1 MMTYPL
7 QDCINRKSKVYAI
20 VNFLQLLVTRHSTCT
35 AWPQNASNISKL
47 TQPRNLSHCIVCI
60 VLVALLLW
68 LTQMCVQPILN
79 PKHNNTCE
87 MFTENSCSSFKDPSV
102 LPTIHPL
109 VEFLRGWLILNLEN
123 IHSRT
128 TAPTSVNTFVQT
140 PRNCQFLTMLREIR
154 SQTSLND
161 DYLYLVNHT
170 IAPLI
175 RFSVQTANDD
185 HPINQRAHWSIPMDW
200 TSQASF
206 TFDIFPENIC
216 LEDIRVLFGLWQCS
230 DWILRECLCW
240 RRCDLIAPAKH
251 WFTVHP

>member
-1 MMTYPL
+1 M
-7 QDCINRKSKVYAI
+7 K
-20 VNFLQLLVTRHSTCT
+20 FL
-35 AWPQNASNISKL
+35 
-47 TQPRNLSHCIVCI
+47 
-60 VLVALLLW
+60 
-68 LTQMCVQPILN
+68 
-79 PKHNNTCE
+79 PKNHV
-87 MFTENSCSSFKDPSV
+87 FKDPSV

-154 SQTSLND
+154 SQTSLNGD
-161 DYLYLVNHT
+161 HLYLVNHT

-206 TFDIFPENIC
+206 TFDIFPANIC

-230 DWILRECLCW
+230 DLDFERVPVLKTLWPNRAGKT
-240 RRCDLIAPAKH
+240 LIYSPPLNQDPTRLYA
-251 WFTVHP
+251 FS

>member
-1 MMTYPL
+1 MKCL
-7 QDCINRKSKVYAI
+7 
-20 VNFLQLLVTRHSTCT
+20 
-35 AWPQNASNISKL
+35 
-47 TQPRNLSHCIVCI
+47 
-60 VLVALLLW
+60 
-68 LTQMCVQPILN
+68 
-79 PKHNNTCE
+79 PK
-87 MFTENSCSSFKDPSV
+87 NSCSSFKDPSV

-154 SQTSLND
+154 SQTSTND
-161 DYLYLVNHT
+161 DDLVNYT

-175 RFSVQTANDD
+175 WSQTSSNDDHLYLVNYTIAPLMRFSVQTPNGGL
-185 HPINQRAHWSIPMDW
+185 PINQRAHWSIQMHW

-206 TFDIFPENIC
+206 TFDIFPANIC

-240 RRCDLIAPAKH
+240 RHCDLIAPAKH
-251 WFTVHP
+251 WFTVRP